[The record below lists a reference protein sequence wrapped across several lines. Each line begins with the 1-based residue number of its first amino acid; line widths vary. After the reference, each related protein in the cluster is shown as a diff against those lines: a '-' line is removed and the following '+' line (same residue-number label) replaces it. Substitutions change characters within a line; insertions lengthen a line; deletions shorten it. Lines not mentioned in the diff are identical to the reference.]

1 MTYVKYLAT
10 NSRNSKLIKNLSK
23 YSDNLKQS
31 NSQTDEH
38 TIQRLR
44 IKNVQKLFTLLS
56 YTNVTSVIL
65 LWHNNCNNQGEW

>member
-10 NSRNSKLIKNLSK
+10 NSRNSKFIKNLSK

-38 TIQRLR
+38 TIQRLS
-44 IKNVQKLFTLLS
+44 IKNVQKLFMLLS

-65 LWHNNCNNQGEW
+65 LWHNNYNNQGEW

>member
-38 TIQRLR
+38 TIQRLS

-65 LWHNNCNNQGEW
+65 LWHNNYNNQGEW